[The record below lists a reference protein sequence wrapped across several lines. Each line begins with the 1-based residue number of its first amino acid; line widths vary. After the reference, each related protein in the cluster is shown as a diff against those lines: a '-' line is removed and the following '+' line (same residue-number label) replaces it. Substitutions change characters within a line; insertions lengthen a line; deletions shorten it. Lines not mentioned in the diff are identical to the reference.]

1 MDGNGNLHV
10 ADSGNFR
17 VQWLDAE
24 GNYLAEWAVPEST
37 GPKFQSP
44 QALALDAE
52 GLLYV
57 SDAANNR
64 VYKLEAVTGRQE

>member
-1 MDGNGNLHV
+1 M

-24 GNYLAEWAVPEST
+24 GNYLAEWAVPESA

>member
-1 MDGNGNLHV
+1 M
-10 ADSGNFR
+10 
-17 VQWLDAE
+17 
-24 GNYLAEWAVPEST
+24 AEWAVPECA

-57 SDAANNR
+57 SDAANNHI
-64 VYKLEAVTGRQE
+64 YKLEAVTGRQE